1 MAYAARAAVP
11 RKGKKPAGLK
21 NKRKQATTERNRG
34 PRSGNRCLELE
45 EVYQPIAT
53 K

>member
-11 RKGKKPAGLK
+11 RKEKKPAGLK

-34 PRSGNRCLELE
+34 PRSGNRCLKLE
-45 EVYQPIAT
+45 EVFHPHRH
-53 K
+53 